1 MQKAER
7 STMVALL
14 HLAGDEGPPFN
25 RPERCRP
32 IKGEGFSEFKTH
44 GHRILWM
51 MVTNRIVLMTAFE
64 KKQTKTPETEV
75 TRGRN
80 ARTAILSEVDGERN
94 GR

>member
-1 MQKAER
+1 
-7 STMVALL
+7 MVALL